1 MCDQPLQ
8 ALAKSQIAKIQI
20 ALRRPVPP
28 PVISLGKKWIIPRDT
43 VMTRLFG
50 AILCELRRAG

>member
-8 ALAKSQIAKIQI
+8 ALAKIKLHCAG
-20 ALRRPVPP
+20 LPLP

-43 VMTRLFG
+43 VMTRLFCP
-50 AILCELRRAG
+50 ILWELRCAG